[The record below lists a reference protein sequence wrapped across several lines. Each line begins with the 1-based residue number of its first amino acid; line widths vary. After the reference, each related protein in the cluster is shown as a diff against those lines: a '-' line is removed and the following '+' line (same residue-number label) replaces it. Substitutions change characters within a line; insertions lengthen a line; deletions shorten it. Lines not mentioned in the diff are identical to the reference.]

1 MLIQP
6 KKTKQLPKGLPLVWV
21 LNQMKDLPSQLL
33 NSEEKIWA
41 KRQHEVLKKNI
52 VQISRTEGCIY
63 LCFSA
68 TDKKTNDDRIEVF
81 RQAGDKIGRK
91 LNDQKVV
98 AANLSGHTK
107 CGAEVLAVCEGMML
121 GNYQFLRYFS
131 KAATMKHTLSEI
143 NVVHESI
150 TNEALQRISITT
162 DAVYR
167 CRDLVNEPVKNLDA
181 TGLAEAF
188 RAMGEE
194 AGIEVEVLS
203 KSRIEALRM
212 GGLLGVNMGS
222 VDPPTFTIMEYK
234 PSKKVNPKPYVL
246 VGKGVVYDT
255 GGISLK
261 PSASMVDMKCDMAGA
276 ATVAAA
282 LYAVALAGLPVW
294 VVALMPATDNRPSG
308 NAQVPGD
315 VITMYDGSTVEVLN
329 TDAEGR
335 LILAD
340 ALAYAKNYKPALVI
354 DMATLTGAAQVA
366 IGKYATV
373 AMQSGADKELE
384 LLELCGK
391 RVHERIAEFPFWDDY
406 KELLKSDVA
415 DLKNIGG
422 PHAGAIT
429 AGKFLEHFTSYP
441 YIHLDIAGP
450 AFMDKRDSYRGL
462 GGTGIGVRL
471 LFEFFTAKAKKK
483 SH

>member
-1 MLIQP
+1 
-6 KKTKQLPKGLPLVWV
+6 
-21 LNQMKDLPSQLL
+21 
-33 NSEEKIWA
+33 
-41 KRQHEVLKKNI
+41 
-52 VQISRTEGCIY
+52 
-63 LCFSA
+63 
-68 TDKKTNDDRIEVF
+68 
-81 RQAGDKIGRK
+81 
-91 LNDQKVV
+91 
-98 AANLSGHTK
+98 
-107 CGAEVLAVCEGMML
+107 
-121 GNYQFLRYFS
+121 
-131 KAATMKHTLSEI
+131 
-143 NVVHESI
+143 
-150 TNEALQRISITT
+150 LQRLFITT
-162 DAVYR
+162 DAVFR

-234 PSKKVNPKPYVL
+234 PVGKVNAKPYIL

-276 ATVAAA
+276 ATVAASLFA
-282 LYAVALAGLPVW
+282 IARAALPVW

-315 VITMYDGSTVEVLN
+315 VITMYDGTTVEVLN

-354 DMATLTGAAQVA
+354 DMATLTGAAQAA

-373 AMQSGADKELE
+373 AMQSKAEKELD
-384 LLELCGK
+384 LLVACGA

-406 KELLKSDVA
+406 KELLKSEVA

-422 PHAGAIT
+422 AQAGAIT

-462 GGTGIGVRL
+462 GGTGIGVRM
-471 LFEFFTAKAKKK
+471 LFEFFTEKAKKK
-483 SH
+483 PR